1 MKVRSNIL
9 CITNSYHTL
18 LFQKKMR
25 FLFYVLLIFSVV
37 SCSLNA
43 IILNLIFGVCC
54 SFLVLLNSL
63 IILFH
68 DLFFHAKIIDLST
81 KKMSSV
87 KKHKIVF
94 HLTSILLFLH
104 ISFTTTSFILASII
118 FKGKNQFPYFLFHWK
133 LNISDRQMNN
143 LEERQVEIDLT
154 PWRIRNTN
162 PLLWLI
168 LGFSTL

>member
-1 MKVRSNIL
+1 MIQV
-9 CITNSYHTL
+9 ITAWLSSEL
-18 LFQKKMR
+18 
-25 FLFYVLLIFSVV
+25 YVLLIFSVV

-104 ISFTTTSFILASII
+104 ITFTTISFILASII
-118 FKGKNQFPYFLFHWK
+118 FKGKNQFPYFMFY
-133 LNISDRQMNN
+133 
-143 LEERQVEIDLT
+143 
-154 PWRIRNTN
+154 
-162 PLLWLI
+162 
-168 LGFSTL
+168 

>member
-1 MKVRSNIL
+1 MKQQAVISAVSRLVNNGFNYFISPVLLWIQVSHYTNEIKSNTL

-18 LFQKKMR
+18 LFRKKMR

-54 SFLVLLNSL
+54 SFLVLLNLL

-118 FKGKNQFPYFLFHWK
+118 FKGKNQFPYFLFH
-133 LNISDRQMNN
+133 
-143 LEERQVEIDLT
+143 
-154 PWRIRNTN
+154 
-162 PLLWLI
+162 
-168 LGFSTL
+168 